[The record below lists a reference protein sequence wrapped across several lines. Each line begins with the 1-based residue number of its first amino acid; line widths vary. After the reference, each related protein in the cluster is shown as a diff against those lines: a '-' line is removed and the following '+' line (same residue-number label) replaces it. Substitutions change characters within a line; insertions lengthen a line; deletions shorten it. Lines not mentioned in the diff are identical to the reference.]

1 MTSCPSVKHQ
11 SNVFYEFSSVD
22 STMKKMIKQISEMS
36 SMRRVVEDY
45 DEQKYLNTLLKCGT
59 ELKEINLTLE
69 RFL

>member
-36 SMRRVVEDY
+36 SMRRLVEDY
-45 DEQKYLNTLLKCGT
+45 DEQKYFNTLLKCGT
-59 ELKEINLTLE
+59 ELKEINLTL
-69 RFL
+69 